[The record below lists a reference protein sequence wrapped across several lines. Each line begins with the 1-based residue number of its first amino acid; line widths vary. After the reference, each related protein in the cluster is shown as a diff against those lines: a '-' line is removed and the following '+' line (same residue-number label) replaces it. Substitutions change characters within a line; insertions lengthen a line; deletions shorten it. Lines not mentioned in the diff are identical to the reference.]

1 MEYTINR
8 LAKIA
13 GVSTRTLRYYDS
25 LGLLSP
31 KRIASNGYRIYGS
44 AEVDTLQQILFYR
57 ELGVPLE
64 EIKIILTSKGN
75 YDRQAALESHLAAL
89 LARRGQLDLLIENV
103 KKTIASEK
111 GEIKMLDD
119 EKFEGFKKKLI
130 EENEEKYGAEIRKIY
145 GDDTVERSN
154 AKITGMSREEYA
166 GLEKLTDE
174 LNKTLKAAFEQGDP
188 AGETAQKACELHK
201 KWISFYWDGYS
212 KEAHAG
218 LAEMYVADPRFK
230 AYYDKIAPGCA
241 EFLRDAI
248 RIYCK

>member
-1 MEYTINR
+1 
-8 LAKIA
+8 
-13 GVSTRTLRYYDS
+13 LRYYDS

-64 EIKIILTSKGN
+64 EIRIILASKD

-89 LARRGQLDLLIENV
+89 MARRGQLDILIENV
-103 KKTIASEK
+103 KKTIAAEK
-111 GEIKMLDD
+111 GEIKMCDI

-130 EENEEKYGAEIRKIY
+130 EENEEKYGAEIREKY
-145 GDDTVERSN
+145 GDDTVDRSN

-188 AGETAQKACELHK
+188 AGEIAQKACALHK
-201 KWISFYWDGYS
+201 KWISYYWDGYS